1 MADIAIVWDQGC
13 GSLQLNG
20 ADLLTDDSLLT
31 AVLISLLLTAGRWHR
46 MKSLTV
52 RVTAGDGGETVF
64 ARVPLAPV
72 CGFSAGKKRWPP

>member
-31 AVLISLLLTAGRWHR
+31 AVLISLFTDRRALASDEIPDGTRD
-46 MKSLTV
+46 
-52 RVTAGDGGETVF
+52 AGDGGETVF
-64 ARVPLAPV
+64 ARAPLAPV
-72 CGFSAGKKRWPP
+72 CGFSAGKKRWPR

>member
-31 AVLISLLLTAGRWHR
+31 AGRWHR

-52 RVTAGDGGETVF
+52 RATAGDGGETVF
-64 ARVPLAPV
+64 ARAPLAPV
-72 CGFSAGKKRWPP
+72 CGFSAGKKRWPR